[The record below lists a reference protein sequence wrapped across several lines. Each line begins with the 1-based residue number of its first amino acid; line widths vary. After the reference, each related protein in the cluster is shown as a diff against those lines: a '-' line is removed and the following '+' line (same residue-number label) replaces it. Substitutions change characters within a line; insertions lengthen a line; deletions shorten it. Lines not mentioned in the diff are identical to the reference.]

1 MANHTSRDII
11 DTVQR
16 LAASTQAAQVED
28 DALKSG
34 NVTLAELEAQPLM
47 PQGKTPANSVELPAS
62 STKFAAQEFPKAS
75 VA

>member
-16 LAASTQAAQVED
+16 LAAATQAAQAED

-34 NVTLAELEAQPLM
+34 ATTLAELEAQPLM
-47 PQGKTPANSVELPAS
+47 PAAMVPANAVSLPVS
-62 STKFAAQEFPKAS
+62 STRNVPQEFPKAS